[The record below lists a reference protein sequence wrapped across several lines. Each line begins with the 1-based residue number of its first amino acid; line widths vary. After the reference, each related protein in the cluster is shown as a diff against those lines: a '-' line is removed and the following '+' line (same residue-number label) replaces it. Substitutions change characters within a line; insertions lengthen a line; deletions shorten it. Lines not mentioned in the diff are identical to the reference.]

1 MRPGDVTDTSGTS
14 QAAQGQDPG
23 SQGGLQ
29 PAVSSSLPSSWSLW
43 LFPSLQGSSSPHLQG
58 ELSQRC
64 PLGTW
69 PCLCPLGRPIPLPGY
84 REHGAHREL
93 CWAVPGCWGGRRLLL
108 GRGQRQRF
116 QPQRAAVR
124 LCRTTPCPVSHLCGP
139 RPSGSDTPGP
149 LPALPC
155 SCWHEALTQ
164 HSSPESP
171 VPAQPK
177 FQRCVRV
184 PRARPA
190 GTEH

>member
-1 MRPGDVTDTSGTS
+1 MSLTPAALHRRHRGRTRGHRGDCSQLYPHPCHHPGPCGCSHPCRAPPPHTCKANCPRG
-14 QAAQGQDPG
+14 APWAPG
-23 SQGGLQ
+23 
-29 PAVSSSLPSSWSLW
+29 PASAHWAGPS
-43 LFPSLQGSSSPHLQG
+43 H
-58 ELSQRC
+58 C
-64 PLGTW
+64 P
-69 PCLCPLGRPIPLPGY
+69 
-84 REHGAHREL
+84 EHGAHREL

-139 RPSGSDTPGP
+139 HTSGSDTPGP